1 MTEFDINDY
10 REERSCTYRGEEYL
24 ARDNGAVLRKSR
36 PGGRRRKCDNVWTL
50 GNVNKQKG
58 YYDISSVPV
67 HRIVATA
74 FLGEPPTDEHV
85 VDHIDTDRQNNRPSN
100 LRWVTRL
107 ENVALNENTRKKIE
121 YQTGVSI
128 YKFLAN
134 PSEYR
139 DMLKTPD
146 LSWMRAVTEEDAKTC
161 FDNLKRWCG
170 TDTPK
175 TRSNPSVKMGDVIFT
190 PRKSIREERPQK
202 PQIVDSL
209 TPLAKQKDWNT
220 PTQFVCCPEIVEG
233 DPIQCYMNKLSE
245 GASFSANCHG
255 ESSVVKYGL
264 ADDGALIV
272 MTVTADA
279 VKPLG
284 LVRITCENGI
294 YVHMGLGTFMTDE
307 CAEKHFTIAQGF
319 EWTGGDC
326 LEDYW

>member
-1 MTEFDINDY
+1 MTEFNINDY

-24 ARDNGAVLRKSR
+24 VRDNGAVLRKSR
-36 PGGRRRKCDNVWTL
+36 PGGRRRKCDDVWTL
-50 GNVNKQKG
+50 GSVNKQKG
-58 YYDISSVPV
+58 YYDIASVPV

-74 FLGEPPTDEHV
+74 FLGEPPTNEHV
-85 VDHIDTDRQNNRPSN
+85 VDHIDTNRRNNRPKN
-100 LRWVTRL
+100 LRWMTRL
-107 ENVALNENTRKKIE
+107 ENAVRNENTRKKIE
-121 YQTGVSI
+121 HQTGVSI
-128 YKFLAN
+128 YEFLDN
-134 PSEYR
+134 PAEYR
-139 DMLKTPD
+139 DMLNTTD
-146 LSWMRAVTEEDAKTC
+146 LSWMGAVTEDEAKTC
-161 FDNLKRWCG
+161 SDNLKRWCENS
-170 TDTPK
+170 TPK
-175 TRSNPSVKMGDVIFT
+175 TPRNPSIKMGEVIFK
-190 PRKSIREERPQK
+190 PHKNIRAEK
-202 PQIVDSL
+202 PQIMDSL

-220 PTQFVCCPEIVEG
+220 PTQFVCCPEIIEG

-245 GASFSANCHG
+245 GASFSANCYG

-284 LVRITCENGI
+284 LVRITFENGI